1 MITLSMSKFR
11 ASIFTALLAF
21 APLLPAAHAQY
32 AGAFARVNV
41 PFAFEIGSGHYPAG
55 VYTIGMDSPSVLMI
69 RGASASGLAIMAP
82 MDDNG
87 QRAKS
92 GAAFFHKYD
101 NRYFLYE
108 ISVTGDN
115 RRLHLQPSKA
125 EKKMQIAAGKT
136 APANLEV
143 ALIETAH

>member
-92 GAAFFHKYD
+92 GSPQDGRPYRADQRRDRVAFAH
-101 NRYFLYE
+101 
-108 ISVTGDN
+108 
-115 RRLHLQPSKA
+115 RLRGANHSAGRPA
-125 EKKMQIAAGKT
+125 ER
-136 APANLEV
+136 LSR
-143 ALIETAH
+143 

>member
-11 ASIFTALLAF
+11 VSIFTAVLAF

-32 AGAFARVNV
+32 AGGFAKVDV
-41 PFAFEIGSGHYPAG
+41 PFAFETGSGHYPAG
-55 VYTIGMDSPSVLMI
+55 VYTIRMESPSLLVI
-69 RGASASGLAIMAP
+69 RGASASGVAMMAP
-82 MDDNG
+82 AEDNG
-87 QRAKS
+87 QRVKS

-108 ISVTGDN
+108 ISVTGES

-125 EKKMQIAAGKT
+125 EKNLQIAAGKT